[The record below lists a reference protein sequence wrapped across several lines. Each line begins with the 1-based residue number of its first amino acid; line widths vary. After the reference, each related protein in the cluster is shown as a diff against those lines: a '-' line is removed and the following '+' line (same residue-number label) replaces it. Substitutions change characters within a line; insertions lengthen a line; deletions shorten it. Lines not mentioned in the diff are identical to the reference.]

1 MDQTSYRKSQ
11 FDVPDHISLPEGTF
25 PVLVPVETW
34 ERAQEWMGVR
44 HESQGAKSKRPQE
57 ALLTGGMVRCG
68 YCGRIMHAKWWT
80 GRYQNYQCSTPH
92 RESGETANPSIA
104 VRKLDTSVW
113 TRVEA
118 FMSQPAL
125 ILEELRRYRTAD
137 PTAEDVAA
145 VDRRIRELERQQS
158 NLVRRMAVID
168 DDDIVAL
175 VMGELDS
182 LKVQQRL
189 HTERDRI
196 TARRSSWEQAQHHI
210 DNVEQWVATVSAN
223 LEDLTREEKRTLLA
237 ALDVR
242 VKVWRTDHDPRYVIE
257 AAVPLEINPQMSG
270 TCRRPGRC

>member
-1 MDQTSYRKSQ
+1 
-11 FDVPDHISLPEGTF
+11 
-25 PVLVPVETW
+25 
-34 ERAQEWMGVR
+34 MGVR

-182 LKVQQRL
+182 RRYSSGSHMSGIASLPDVP
-189 HTERDRI
+189 HGS
-196 TARRSSWEQAQHHI
+196 RRSTTLI
-210 DNVEQWVATVSAN
+210 NVEQWVATVSAN
-223 LEDLTREEKRTLLA
+223 LEGLTREEKRTLLVA
-237 ALDVR
+237 IDVR
-242 VKVWRTDHDPRYVIE
+242 VMVCTPDHDPRLIVE
-257 AAVPLEINPQMSG
+257 SAVPLEINPRCG